1 VRRTRKVRRWGFRCS
16 GTEDRVK
23 ASGSNGTVNR
33 LKVDHLYFVAEL
45 DDHHLARIWE
55 ILKN

>member
-1 VRRTRKVRRWGFRCS
+1 MIAAGVEDGRLLRAVSKGRKVK
-16 GTEDRVK
+16 E
-23 ASGSNGTVNR
+23 
-33 LKVDHLYFVAEL
+33 VDHLYFVAEL